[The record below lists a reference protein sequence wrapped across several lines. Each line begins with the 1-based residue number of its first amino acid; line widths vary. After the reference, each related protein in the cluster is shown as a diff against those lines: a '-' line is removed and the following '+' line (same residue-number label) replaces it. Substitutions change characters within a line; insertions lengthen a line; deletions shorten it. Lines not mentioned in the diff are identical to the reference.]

1 MQLTNK
7 PSGGDFTPIPEGIHH
22 SVCVDLIDLGMQST
36 EFGDKHKLKLV
47 FETGEKMANGN
58 PFTVSKTF
66 NASLHA
72 KAKLAE
78 FLTKWRGKPI
88 LENETIDLGKLI
100 GASATLV
107 VSHMTSDQGRTFAVI
122 DTIIKPTAATKMQ
135 PSGKYDP
142 AAARQKLAEY
152 AAKDGRTAPAA
163 AVKSD
168 FDEVAASFPK
178 QNLAPAKAAPKVV
191 KEDDDIPF

>member
-7 PSGGDFTPIPEGIHH
+7 PSGDFTPIPEGIHH

-47 FETGEKMANGN
+47 FETAEMMTNGN

-107 VSHMTSDQGRTFAVI
+107 VTHMTNDQGRTFAVI
-122 DTIIKPTAATKMQ
+122 DTVIKPTAATKMKA
-135 PSGKYDP
+135 SGKYDP

-163 AVKSD
+163 AVKID
-168 FDEVAASFPK
+168 FDEVAESFPK
-178 QNLAPAKAAPKVV
+178 QNLAPAKALLKVS